1 MELAR
6 TLVRKGAIRPGV
18 EVDARCAVDDLFGAG
33 VAVHTRRYIVE
44 ECRESAS
51 GVLCFV
57 ALADKDGSRRL
68 VQTSEVVAVM
78 GMDPGRYALTFD
90 VAPDGAEMSVGK
102 RRGRKRKHPLGYRR
116 QRR

>member
-1 MELAR
+1 
-6 TLVRKGAIRPGV
+6 
-18 EVDARCAVDDLFGAG
+18 
-33 VAVHTRRYIVE
+33 
-44 ECRESAS
+44 
-51 GVLCFV
+51 
-57 ALADKDGSRRL
+57 
-68 VQTSEVVAVM
+68 M